1 MTRFRSSKP
10 VDTDL
15 VEDLFAGVFGQ
26 SEGEREGKLVGRL
39 ARALLTAT
47 DRRDLYAFVAE
58 DHGQIIGAICF
69 SRLTFPSDP
78 EVFILSPVA
87 IHGNHQG
94 QGVGQALINHGLGE
108 LREAGVE
115 YVTTYGDPAFY
126 TRVGFRPIGQDA
138 IAPPHP
144 LTRPEGWLG
153 QSLAESRIDTIP
165 GNCRCVAA
173 LDDPSYW

>member
-1 MTRFRSSKP
+1 MTRFRTSKP
-10 VDTDL
+10 SDSDI
-15 VEDLFAGVFGQ
+15 VEDLFADVFAR
-26 SEGEREGKLVGRL
+26 SEGEQEGKLVGRL
-39 ARALLTAT
+39 ARALLTGT

-58 DHGQIIGAICF
+58 DQGRIIGAICF
-69 SRLTFPSDP
+69 SRLTFPSDL

-87 IHGNHQG
+87 IHGDRQG
-94 QGVGQALINHGLGE
+94 QGVGQALINHGLDA
-108 LREAGVE
+108 LRKAGVE

-126 TRVGFRPIGQDA
+126 ARVGFRPIGPDA

-153 QSLAESRIDTIP
+153 QSLAENAIDKIP